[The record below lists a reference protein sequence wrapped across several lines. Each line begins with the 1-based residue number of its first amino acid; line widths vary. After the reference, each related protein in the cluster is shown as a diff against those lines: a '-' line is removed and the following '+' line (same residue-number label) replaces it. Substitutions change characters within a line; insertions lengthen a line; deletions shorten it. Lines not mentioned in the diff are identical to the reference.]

1 MNQSQRHSSKVR
13 HRRVGKYINAMVFL
27 NVALRSK
34 NSTLNNVCRIN
45 TPVSVCLRTKNGRC
59 RPPRIN
65 GYLSRKSNGNLLCVC
80 VSVCLL
86 SECFVSYQMITFY
99 EASAC
104 TTQKQ
109 QHNHKRQHEH
119 QHLCFNFI
127 PWIRFDSIRFDSIRF
142 DSIRFDSI
150 RFDSIR
156 FDSIRFVRSLLV
168 THGPPASPRRT
179 PPSKP
184 PFLSAPASTYLGM
197 SLGCPAG
204 AAPPTSSPA
213 AVVGQPKQAQSA
225 HTSVH
230 ARFTRRTDS
239 SDKSHKS
246 DTSDRSRD
254 QIL

>member
-1 MNQSQRHSSKVR
+1 MPSYVQVGDDLRAEHAMNQSQRHSSKVR

-119 QHLCFNFI
+119 QHL
-127 PWIRFDSIRFDSIRF
+127 
-142 DSIRFDSI
+142 
-150 RFDSIR
+150 
-156 FDSIRFVRSLLV
+156 SLI
-168 THGPPASPRRT
+168 H
-179 PPSKP
+179 
-184 PFLSAPASTYLGM
+184 
-197 SLGCPAG
+197 
-204 AAPPTSSPA
+204 
-213 AVVGQPKQAQSA
+213 
-225 HTSVH
+225 
-230 ARFTRRTDS
+230 
-239 SDKSHKS
+239 
-246 DTSDRSRD
+246 
-254 QIL
+254 I